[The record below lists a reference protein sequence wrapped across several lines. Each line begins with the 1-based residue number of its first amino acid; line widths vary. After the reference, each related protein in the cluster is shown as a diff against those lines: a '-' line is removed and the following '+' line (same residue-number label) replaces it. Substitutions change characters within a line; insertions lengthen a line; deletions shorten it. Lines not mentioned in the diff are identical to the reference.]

1 MATELEPYDLQKPE
15 VGSDNDQWGDM
26 INGNIDKINDLLK
39 GDTPVQGIDI
49 VSGSIDGAA
58 IGGTNAAAGTFTT
71 VTATASGEGVTH
83 NIAGLFKGNVVAT
96 DGSVVLSNGTDGTD
110 ATFSG
115 NAATATTTETARAF
129 SVSGDVAT
137 SAGVD
142 FDGSSAVD
150 LDVTITDALWD
161 KIYPEGSI
169 YATTDTDFNPN
180 NSFYG
185 TWVEY
190 AAGKVLVGHDAND
203 TDFDTVNSA
212 THSGSKTHTLT
223 VDQMPSHTHLQN
235 TVPENRTDMLVDSS
249 LATTVTS
256 TRACDVDDNSST
268 LGTTT
273 HSTGGGQ
280 AHNNLQPYIVVK
292 YWHRTA

>member
-1 MATELEPYDLQKPE
+1 MSNHETTSYNLIKPT
-15 VGSDNDQWGDM
+15 VGGSENTWGTD
-26 INGNIDKINDLLK
+26 INNNLDKIDDLLD
-39 GDTPVQGIDI
+39 GTLEVDGIDI
-49 VSGSIDGAA
+49 IAGDINGTPIGATSA
-58 IGGTNAAAGTFTT
+58 STGAFTT
-71 VTATASGEGVTH
+71 ISASGDIT
-83 NIAGLFKGNVVAT
+83 GNVKGDIKAT
-96 DGSVVLSNGTDGTD
+96 DGTVVLNNGSDGTD
-110 ATFSG
+110 ATFTG
-115 NAATATTTETARAF
+115 NAATATTTATPRAF

-142 FDGSSAVD
+142 FDGSGAVD
-150 LDVTITDALWD
+150 LAVTITDALWD

-169 YATTDTDFNPN
+169 YATTKTDFNPN

-223 VDQMPSHTHLQN
+223 VNEMPAHKHGSNLRLEGAAN
-235 TVPENRTDMLVDSS
+235 GNILI
-249 LATTVTS
+249 
-256 TRACDVDDNSST
+256 DNSLYYNTGVGGREIDELSETNGGDST
-268 LGTTT
+268 YTMNE
-273 HSTGGGQ
+273 GGGQ

-292 YWHRTA
+292 YWRRTG